1 MNQVGHAKTSSPVA
15 LDVQSVGVLAG
26 SRWIVRDVT
35 FDARGGE
42 VVAIIGPNGAGKTTL
57 LEAIVGLRHA
67 KNGSLRVNGQALRR
81 FTDFARSFSFL
92 PDAATLPPETTVR
105 TLVDHASS
113 LSSLV
118 RHFPGSSG
126 DHVAGALRR
135 GLALDPLLGKPVA
148 VLSRGEH
155 QRVALYCTLVL
166 ERPIA
171 VLDEPFSAF
180 DPLQLR
186 SIFDMVRE
194 IAAPTTAIVASIH
207 QLADAEQIANRI
219 LILAGGRS
227 IAFGDLASLRQRA
240 RDEAASLEGVFVS
253 LLAETDHA
261 P

>member
-1 MNQVGHAKTSSPVA
+1 MTGVGLGNPGSIDTTTSSTVA
-15 LDVQSVGVLAG
+15 LDVQSVGVFVG

-42 VVAIIGPNGAGKTTL
+42 LVAIIGPNGAGKTTL

-67 KNGSLRVNGQALRR
+67 KLGSLRVNGQALRH

-92 PDAATLPPETTVR
+92 PDAATLPPEATVR

-113 LSSLV
+113 LSC
-118 RHFPGSSG
+118 G
-126 DHVAGALRR
+126 DHVARALRQ

-194 IAAPTTAIVASIH
+194 LAAPTTAIVASIH

-219 LILAGGRS
+219 LILSGGRP
-227 IAFGDLASLRQRA
+227 IAFGDLASLRQMA
-240 RDEAASLEGVFVS
+240 RDGGASLEGVFVS
-253 LLAETDHA
+253 LLADA
-261 P
+261 DRAS